1 MASGKAAQFFC
12 RSKLFSR
19 HRDFR
24 VFYLGYTTSLLGTAM
39 SRIALTFAVLDSGG
53 TPAEL
58 GYVFAA
64 SVFPQVLVMVA
75 GGVLADR
82 IGRRRVMLA
91 TDVGR
96 LVVQGILAGALFAG
110 KPPLWLFLLL
120 PTLLATGEGIF
131 NPALGGLR
139 AELVPAGERQD
150 ANALLGVAGSATTI
164 GGPALAGFLIALS
177 GPAVVIAVDAASY
190 GASVLALMLLEVP
203 PAGQRAQSAWRDL
216 AESLAVFRSQT
227 WLCLTTAQFALFNLF
242 TWAPYLLLGPLLA
255 RSYMG
260 GAGAWGVITAAFA
273 GGAALAGLGLVGRHP
288 PRPLVW
294 AVAGT
299 FGYPVPCLLLALHAP
314 VYAVAGGA
322 LVAGVG
328 SAINGIFGTSVQ
340 QQRVPQQMLARISAI
355 EMTGAF
361 ALGSAGWALIGPL
374 TGIVGSTP
382 LLVFAA
388 AYGAASSAV
397 VLACPAIR
405 SIRWCQPI
413 DPAVPA

>member
-1 MASGKAAQFFC
+1 
-12 RSKLFSR
+12 
-19 HRDFR
+19 
-24 VFYLGYTTSLLGTAM
+24 M

-53 TPAEL
+53 TPADL

-82 IGRRRVMLA
+82 IGRRRVMLV

-96 LVVQGILAGALFAG
+96 LVVQGVLAGALFAG
-110 KPPLWLFLLL
+110 RPPLWLFLLL
-120 PTLLATGEGIF
+120 PALLATGEGIF

-139 AELVPAGERQD
+139 AELVPPGERQD
-150 ANALLGVAGSATTI
+150 ANALIGVAESATTI

-190 GASVLALMLLEVP
+190 GASVLALALLGLLA
-203 PAGQRAQSAWRDL
+203 AGQQTQSAWRDL

-227 WLCLTTAQFALFNLF
+227 WMWLTTAQFALFNLF

-273 GGAALAGLGLVGRHP
+273 GGAVLAGFGLVGRHP
-288 PRPLVW
+288 RRPLVW
-294 AVAGT
+294 AVVGT
-299 FGYPVPCLLLALHAP
+299 FGYPVPCLLLALRAP
-314 VYAVAGGA
+314 VYAVAAGA
-322 LVAGVG
+322 LIAGVG
-328 SAINGIFGTSVQ
+328 SAIGGTFGTSVQ
-340 QQRVPQQMLARISAI
+340 QQRVPQEMLARITAI
-355 EMTGAF
+355 KMTGSF
-361 ALGSAGWALIGPL
+361 ALGSAGWTLIGPL
-374 TGIVGSTP
+374 AGIVGSTP

-405 SIRWCQPI
+405 SIKWQC
-413 DPAVPA
+413 